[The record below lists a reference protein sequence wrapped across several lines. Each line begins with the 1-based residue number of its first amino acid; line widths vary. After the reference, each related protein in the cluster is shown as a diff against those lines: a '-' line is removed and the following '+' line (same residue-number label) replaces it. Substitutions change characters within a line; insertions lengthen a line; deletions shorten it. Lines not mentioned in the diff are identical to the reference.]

1 MSFDKSDTISSLEE
15 IHSHAAKIQ
24 CSLSDLYY
32 SLKKVTPRSG
42 DLVTVDRVML
52 AGSSAIIKDE
62 SVAVQALCDSLR
74 TLIVMIDQ
82 STAVK

>member
-1 MSFDKSDTISSLEE
+1 MSFDKSDTISSLED

-32 SLKKVTPRSG
+32 ALKKVTPRSG
-42 DLVTVDRVML
+42 DMITVDRVML
-52 AGSSAIIKDE
+52 AGATAITGGE
-62 SVAVQALCDSLR
+62 SEAVQALCDSLR

>member
-1 MSFDKSDTISSLEE
+1 MSFDKSDTISSLED

-32 SLKKVTPRSG
+32 SLNKVTPRSG
-42 DLVTVDRVML
+42 DMITVDRVIL
-52 AGSSAIIKDE
+52 AGATFITKNE